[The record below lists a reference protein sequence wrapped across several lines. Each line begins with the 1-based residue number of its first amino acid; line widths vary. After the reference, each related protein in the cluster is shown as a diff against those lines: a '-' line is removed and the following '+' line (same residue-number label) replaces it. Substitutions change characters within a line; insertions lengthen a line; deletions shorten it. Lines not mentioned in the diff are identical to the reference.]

1 MNRKITIT
9 NAEGQKVNANVVSII
24 SVNSLKNDYIIY
36 TFDKKDEQ
44 NRTKD
49 YVSRIKLE
57 NGEYILES
65 INDNDEWSKIKEII
79 LNMEKNN

>member
-9 NAEGQKVNANVVSII
+9 NAEGQKVSANVVSII

>member
-9 NAEGQKVNANVVSII
+9 NSEGQKVNANVVSII

>member
-9 NAEGQKVNANVVSII
+9 NAEGQKVSANVVSII

-65 INDNDEWSKIKEII
+65 INDNDEWNKIKEII